1 MFLLPIVMIA
11 CVAINKVLLRKIWST
26 KVYDFFIGPIALL
39 GYFFWAIPLDMG
51 YYEFFRAMF

>member
-1 MFLLPIVMIA
+1 MIA